1 MKKILLP
8 LLISANCLAQT
19 DSVNFSYSRAENDS
33 ALLYSYSLNVKY
45 YDLKGRLV
53 QPGFFDEVTMGFCGW
68 FIMDDGRKKKKVWI
82 DTRK

>member
-8 LLISANCLAQT
+8 LLISASCLAQT
-19 DSVNFSYSRAENDS
+19 DSLDNDS
-33 ALLYSYSLNVKY
+33 SLLYSYSLNVKY

-68 FIMDDGRKKKKVWI
+68 FIMDDGIRRKKVWI
-82 DTRK
+82 DTIR